1 MLSKSGNREEAL
13 KYSLLTIHFA
23 DSLLKVRG
31 YDEKVIFSLK
41 AGGMWNYYLHSYD
54 LSSPRLIDSAISG

>member
-41 AGGMWNYYLHSYD
+41 AGGMWNY
-54 LSSPRLIDSAISG
+54 